1 MAALRPINLRHL
13 PAWLLYALSVIA
25 LSVAVLALAGTSIW
39 LEKTHARERTNI
51 ATQNVATLLESQIS
65 GIFDK
70 VDVALQSVSLHHEEA
85 IRTPGF
91 SREKLDIFLKRQAS
105 LFPELESIRVTDK
118 NGLVQAGWGVAAKNE
133 ISLADRDYFTLA
145 QDNPNAGLLVDGPL
159 ISRISRKWVLIF
171 ARALQDEN
179 GKFAGIVYATIPTY
193 YLHSL
198 LASADLG
205 PHGAATIRT
214 TDLALVHRNPLPPE
228 ASIGNKEV
236 SKQLAQ
242 TVKQQPAGGVYLAET
257 AIDGIERSNAYR
269 RLDHYPFYV
278 IVGMATDDY
287 LGGWERNTILIILL
301 AEIVILIA
309 AISARIVYVS
319 SRRQAQAT
327 RAVEE
332 EANKLETVLAERNK
346 LNEELELKVKER
358 TAALEKLAQIDPLTE
373 LYNRRGMTERIDTL
387 CNQSLREGSYYGVLC
402 IDVDFFKEINDR
414 HGHETGDHAL
424 ILISNLIRAII
435 RPYDCAARW
444 GGDEFLILVQNC
456 DEETLRSIGERICHA
471 ADSSRELLDA
481 EGKPIHL
488 SLSIGGIMAG
498 YQETDYIL
506 RKADEALY
514 AAKASGRNSLHLSQ
528 HQPS

>member
-1 MAALRPINLRHL
+1 MAAHPPISLRHV
-13 PAWLLYALSVIA
+13 PAWLLYTLSVIA

-39 LEKTHARERTNI
+39 LEKTHSRERTNV
-51 ATQNVATLLESQIS
+51 ATQNVASLLESQIS

-70 VDVALQSVSLHHEEA
+70 VDVALQAVSLHHEEA
-85 IRTPGF
+85 VRQPGF
-91 SREKLDIFLKRQAS
+91 APEKLDIFLKRQAS

-133 ISLADRDYFTLA
+133 ISLADRDYFIQA
-145 QDNPNAGLLVDGPL
+145 RANPNGGLLVDGPL

-198 LASADLG
+198 LSSADLG

-214 TDLALVHRNPLPPE
+214 RDLALVHRNPLPPE
-228 ASIGNKEV
+228 TSIGNKEV
-236 SKQLAQ
+236 SKQLAEA
-242 TVKQQPAGGVYLAET
+242 VKQQPAGGVYLAET

-269 RLDHYPFYV
+269 QLDHYPFYV

-327 RAVEE
+327 RALEE
-332 EANKLETVLAERNK
+332 EANWK
-346 LNEELELKVKER
+346 
-358 TAALEKLAQIDPLTE
+358 
-373 LYNRRGMTERIDTL
+373 
-387 CNQSLREGSYYGVLC
+387 
-402 IDVDFFKEINDR
+402 
-414 HGHETGDHAL
+414 
-424 ILISNLIRAII
+424 
-435 RPYDCAARW
+435 PYW
-444 GGDEFLILVQNC
+444 
-456 DEETLRSIGERICHA
+456 
-471 ADSSRELLDA
+471 
-481 EGKPIHL
+481 
-488 SLSIGGIMAG
+488 
-498 YQETDYIL
+498 
-506 RKADEALY
+506 
-514 AAKASGRNSLHLSQ
+514 
-528 HQPS
+528 PSVTN